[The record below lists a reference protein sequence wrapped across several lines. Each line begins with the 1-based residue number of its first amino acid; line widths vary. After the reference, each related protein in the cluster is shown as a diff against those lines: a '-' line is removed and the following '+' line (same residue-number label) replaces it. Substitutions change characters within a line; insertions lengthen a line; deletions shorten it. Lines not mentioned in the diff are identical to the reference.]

1 MGLFV
6 LPPELDSSEEDLIA
20 TAIENIKLYLEQEE
34 CGYDYLLRGF
44 AIPMLE
50 EAKVKIISAR
60 DTSTR
65 T

>member
-34 CGYDYLLRGF
+34 YGYDYLLRAF